1 MAVHYIIFSIRVYM
15 TVDINIMWDIIKEE
29 TSFIDIT
36 YRLLEYI
43 FNKDNNLYSN
53 IEICFDKNEKDKYI
67 RIYSNNKK
75 LFLNIKKNSITLN
88 KIDLSKLEKCLM
100 IDFVSFTSKASEP
113 ALCKIVDGFYNILVT
128 E

>member
-1 MAVHYIIFSIRVYM
+1 M
-15 TVDINIMWDIIKEE
+15 
-29 TSFIDIT
+29 
-36 YRLLEYI
+36 EYI

-100 IDFVSFTSKASEP
+100 IDFVSFTSKE
-113 ALCKIVDGFYNILVT
+113 VT
-128 E
+128 VEGWVRNHRKQKEIGIIDFNG

>member
-1 MAVHYIIFSIRVYM
+1 M
-15 TVDINIMWDIIKEE
+15 TVDISIMWDIIKEE
-29 TSFIDIT
+29 TSFTDIT

-53 IEICFDKNEKDKYI
+53 IEICFDKNEKDKYV

-75 LFLNIKKNSITLN
+75 FFLNIKKNSITLN
-88 KIDLSKLEKCLM
+88 RIDLSKLEKCSM
-100 IDFVSFTSKASEP
+100 IDFVSFTSKSSEP
-113 ALCKIVDGFYNILVT
+113 ILCEVVDRFYNTLVT

>member
-1 MAVHYIIFSIRVYM
+1 M

-88 KIDLSKLEKCLM
+88 KIDLSKLEKCLI
-100 IDFVSFTSKASEP
+100 IDFVSFTSKSSEP
-113 ALCKIVDGFYNILVT
+113 TLCKVVDGFYNILVT